1 MLMTSDCGRLYTA
14 MCLFCRA
21 FGDSKDPSELPG
33 HCMNWEGKQ
42 GPYFRT
48 DSFTAH
54 HNNKH
59 GPKYSAYKDLETF
72 EERMAFLDVPIPPPA
87 AQTLPAAD
95 TDAVRSI
102 PIASAI
108 IHDLIGK
115 LFYNG
120 SEEDNKSWNS
130 FLSLFK
136 PVPDATDSQHTESA
150 TAEPQRTESTTAYLQ
165 RAKSATADLLRAV
178 SAVADSQRTEP
189 TAADSQ
195 RTESAAADLLQAMS
209 AVADSQPTE
218 STAADSQ
225 RTESAAADL
234 LRAMSAIA
242 DLQRTKS
249 AAADSQ
255 HTESAAASPE
265 IPQFY
270 AAYLAPDKTFELVAL
285 GIVLGCSFH
294 VISRLVDGIKRIVD
308 PTIHTIC
315 SSGVT
320 NIARVIAAINLE
332 RIRLLL
338 ARPDAW
344 AFSIALDGSSHQ
356 SKSYFDLRIRLFVNN
371 RLENLHVL
379 AIPVHKGHDGM
390 TQANLVTQV
399 LDVLCPEWRDRV
411 IGISSDGARV
421 MTSKER
427 GVVAILASRIRHPV
441 VFSWCGI
448 HQLDLIAKKAMKG
461 IFNGEFAALIKSNAA
476 FLRRQ
481 QKLVANMHS
490 KCPRQTP
497 R

>member
-1 MLMTSDCGRLYTA
+1 
-14 MCLFCRA
+14 
-21 FGDSKDPSELPG
+21 
-33 HCMNWEGKQ
+33 
-42 GPYFRT
+42 
-48 DSFTAH
+48 SFTAH

-189 TAADSQ
+189 TAAD
-195 RTESAAADLLQAMS
+195 LLQAMS

-242 DLQRTKS
+242 DLQRTES

-255 HTESAAASPE
+255 HT
-265 IPQFY
+265 
-270 AAYLAPDKTFELVAL
+270 
-285 GIVLGCSFH
+285 
-294 VISRLVDGIKRIVD
+294 
-308 PTIHTIC
+308 
-315 SSGVT
+315 
-320 NIARVIAAINLE
+320 
-332 RIRLLL
+332 
-338 ARPDAW
+338 
-344 AFSIALDGSSHQ
+344 
-356 SKSYFDLRIRLFVNN
+356 
-371 RLENLHVL
+371 
-379 AIPVHKGHDGM
+379 
-390 TQANLVTQV
+390 
-399 LDVLCPEWRDRV
+399 
-411 IGISSDGARV
+411 
-421 MTSKER
+421 
-427 GVVAILASRIRHPV
+427 
-441 VFSWCGI
+441 
-448 HQLDLIAKKAMKG
+448 
-461 IFNGEFAALIKSNAA
+461 
-476 FLRRQ
+476 
-481 QKLVANMHS
+481 
-490 KCPRQTP
+490 
-497 R
+497 

>member
-1 MLMTSDCGRLYTA
+1 

-195 RTESAAADLLQAMS
+195 RTESAAADLL
-209 AVADSQPTE
+209 
-218 STAADSQ
+218 
-225 RTESAAADL
+225 
-234 LRAMSAIA
+234 RAMSAIA
-242 DLQRTKS
+242 DLQRT
-249 AAADSQ
+249 
-255 HTESAAASPE
+255 
-265 IPQFY
+265 
-270 AAYLAPDKTFELVAL
+270 
-285 GIVLGCSFH
+285 
-294 VISRLVDGIKRIVD
+294 
-308 PTIHTIC
+308 
-315 SSGVT
+315 
-320 NIARVIAAINLE
+320 
-332 RIRLLL
+332 
-338 ARPDAW
+338 
-344 AFSIALDGSSHQ
+344 
-356 SKSYFDLRIRLFVNN
+356 
-371 RLENLHVL
+371 
-379 AIPVHKGHDGM
+379 
-390 TQANLVTQV
+390 
-399 LDVLCPEWRDRV
+399 
-411 IGISSDGARV
+411 
-421 MTSKER
+421 
-427 GVVAILASRIRHPV
+427 
-441 VFSWCGI
+441 
-448 HQLDLIAKKAMKG
+448 
-461 IFNGEFAALIKSNAA
+461 
-476 FLRRQ
+476 
-481 QKLVANMHS
+481 
-490 KCPRQTP
+490 
-497 R
+497 